1 LTIGHLLVLEQLP
14 RVPKQP
20 NILDDSKLEGFMSA
34 LTSIFSWLG
43 RFLKKVRSIVL
54 DLGTALVVM
63 FVVIA
68 IIEALTASGPDV
80 EDPSGKALLIDPAG
94 TVVDQEVFNSESLLT
109 TVTDASSIQIQ
120 TRDLIKLIRA
130 AAEDDSIPAVVVDF
144 SSTGFAGPTTAINIA
159 KELKALRDSGK
170 RVIAFNDRLSTTSYL
185 MASQASEVWVHP
197 VGSISVR
204 GLGGMR
210 NYNKDLFENLKITI
224 HNYSQGDFKS
234 ATETSWRSSMSE
246 NDRMQREA
254 LLFPI
259 WEEMKSLMA
268 EGRGIESDDIQSFAD
283 NYVGFFGEAAIGN
296 IAYAQA
302 NNLIDGTK
310 SFPEF
315 RKYMIEEFGLD
326 EEAETETYKTI
337 SYAEYAKQ
345 LTDDSADSGNQIAVI
360 TAEGVIREGEI
371 SQGVAGANGVVKQI
385 RKAHEDESTKA
396 IVFRVNSPGG
406 SIIASE
412 MMRDELLAA
421 KRKGI
426 KVIVSMGDYAAS
438 GGVYISTPA
447 DYIFAEPTTIT
458 GSIGVAIAL
467 PTLENAMD
475 YIGVNFDGVVTS
487 KHGGWDP
494 TQAIDDDLDKIFASW
509 GSEAYDRFINFVAE
523 SRSQTYDDIKAI
535 AGGRVW
541 IATSAKDI
549 GLVDEI
555 GGIDD
560 ALTYAAS
567 LAELEDYQVE
577 YYGQELSP
585 EEMILK
591 ELLEQLDVSIG
602 EPKVL
607 SALDGIARLYD
618 TFIDIHEPKA
628 LLTCKDCLVDLD

>member
-1 LTIGHLLVLEQLP
+1 
-14 RVPKQP
+14 
-20 NILDDSKLEGFMSA
+20 MSA

-63 FVVIA
+63 FVVVA

-109 TVTDASSIQIQ
+109 TVTDASSTQIQ

-210 NYNKDLFENLKITI
+210 NYNKDLYENLKITI

-494 TQAIDDDLDKIFASW
+494 TQAIDDDLDKIFAGW

-618 TFIDIHEPKA
+618 TLIDIHEPKA

>member
-1 LTIGHLLVLEQLP
+1 M
-14 RVPKQP
+14 
-20 NILDDSKLEGFMSA
+20 NA
-34 LTSIFSWLG
+34 LKSIFSWLG
-43 RFLKKVRSIVL
+43 RFLEKARTVML
-54 DLGTALVVM
+54 NLGTA
-63 FVVIA
+63 FVLIFFT
-68 IIEALTASGPDV
+68 IIIIGAFTSSGPEV
-80 EDPSGKALLIDPAG
+80 KDPSGRVLFIDPVG
-94 TVVDQEVFNSESLLT
+94 TVVDQEVFNSDFLSQLGA
-109 TVTDASSIQIQ
+109 DSSMDQIQ
-120 TRDLIKLIRA
+120 TRDLIQLIRA
-130 AAEDDSIPAVVVDF
+130 AAEDEEIPAVFIDF
-144 SSTGFAGPTTAINIA
+144 SATGFAGPTTAINIA
-159 KELKALRDSGK
+159 KELKALRESGK
-170 RVIAFNDRLSTTSYL
+170 RVIAMNDRLSTTSYL

-210 NYNKDLFENLKITI
+210 NYNKDLFDNLKITI

-234 ATETSWRSSMSE
+234 ATETSWRSSMSD

-259 WEEMKSLMA
+259 WDEMKSLMA

-283 NYVGFFGEAAIGN
+283 DYVGFFGEAAIGN
-296 IAYAQA
+296 IAYAKA
-302 NNLIDGTK
+302 NNIIDGTK

-315 RKYMIEEFGLD
+315 RQYMIEEFGLD

-337 SYAEYAKQ
+337 SYNEYAKQ
-345 LTDDSADSGNQIAVI
+345 IDDELSESDNHIAVI
-360 TAEGVIREGEI
+360 TAEGAIMEGEI
-371 SQGVAGANGVVKQI
+371 TQGVAGANGVVKQI
-385 RKAHEDESTKA
+385 RSAHEDENTKA

-412 MMRDELLAA
+412 MMRDELFAA
-421 KRKGI
+421 KEKGI
-426 KVIVSMGDYAAS
+426 DVIVSMGDYAAS

-487 KHGGWDP
+487 KHGGWDT
-494 TQAIDDDLDKIFASW
+494 TQAIDDDLDKIFAGW
-509 GSEAYDRFINFVAE
+509 GADAYDRFVSFVAE
-523 SRSQTYDDIKAI
+523 SRSQSYDDIKKI

-541 IATSAKDI
+541 IATSAKGI

-560 ALTYAAS
+560 AIAYAADK
-567 LAELEDYQVE
+567 AELEDYQVE

-585 EEMILK
+585 EELILR
-591 ELLEQLDVSIG
+591 ELLENFDVSLG

-607 SALDGIARLYD
+607 STLNGLANFYETLTGIQ
-618 TFIDIHEPKA
+618 EPKA

>member
-1 LTIGHLLVLEQLP
+1 ML
-14 RVPKQP
+14 
-20 NILDDSKLEGFMSA
+20 N
-34 LTSIFSWLG
+34 
-43 RFLKKVRSIVL
+43 
-54 DLGTALVVM
+54 LGTA
-63 FVVIA
+63 FVLIFFT
-68 IIEALTASGPDV
+68 IIIIGAFTSSGPEV
-80 EDPSGKALLIDPAG
+80 KDPSGRVLFIDPVG
-94 TVVDQEVFNSESLLT
+94 TVVDQEVFNSDFLSQLGA
-109 TVTDASSIQIQ
+109 DSSMDQIQ
-120 TRDLIKLIRA
+120 TRDLIQLIRA
-130 AAEDDSIPAVVVDF
+130 AAEDEEIPAVFIDF
-144 SSTGFAGPTTAINIA
+144 SATGFAGPTTAINIA
-159 KELKALRDSGK
+159 KELKALRESGK
-170 RVIAFNDRLSTTSYL
+170 RVIAMNDRLSTTSYL

-210 NYNKDLFENLKITI
+210 NYNKDLFDNLKITI

-234 ATETSWRSSMSE
+234 ATETSWRSSMSD

-259 WEEMKSLMA
+259 WDEMKSLMA

-283 NYVGFFGEAAIGN
+283 DYVGFFGEAAIGN
-296 IAYAQA
+296 IAYAKA
-302 NNLIDGTK
+302 NNIIDGTK

-315 RKYMIEEFGLD
+315 RQYMIEEFGLD
-326 EEAETETYKTI
+326 EEAETQTYKTI
-337 SYAEYAKQ
+337 SYYEYAKQ
-345 LTDDSADSGNQIAVI
+345 IDDELSESDNHIAVI
-360 TAEGVIREGEI
+360 TAEGAIMEGEI
-371 SQGVAGANGVVKQI
+371 TQGVAGANGVVKQI
-385 RKAHEDESTKA
+385 RSAHEDENTKA

-412 MMRDELLAA
+412 MMRDELFAA
-421 KRKGI
+421 KEKGI
-426 KVIVSMGDYAAS
+426 DVIVSMGDYAAS

-487 KHGGWDP
+487 KHGGWDS
-494 TQAIDDDLDKIFASW
+494 TQAIDDDLDKIFAGW
-509 GSEAYDRFINFVAE
+509 GADAYDRFVSFVAE
-523 SRSQTYDDIKAI
+523 SRSQSYEDIKAI

-541 IATSAKDI
+541 IATSAKEI

-555 GGIDD
+555 GGIDE
-560 ALTYAAS
+560 AIAYAANM
-567 LAELEDYQVE
+567 AELEDYQVE

-585 EEMILK
+585 EELIIR
-591 ELLEQLDVSIG
+591 ELLENFDVSIG

-607 SALDGIARLYD
+607 SALNGLTDFYETL
-618 TFIDIHEPKA
+618 TDIQEPKA

>member
-1 LTIGHLLVLEQLP
+1 M
-14 RVPKQP
+14 
-20 NILDDSKLEGFMSA
+20 NA
-34 LTSIFSWLG
+34 LKSIFSWLG
-43 RFLKKVRSIVL
+43 RFLEKARTVML
-54 DLGTALVVM
+54 NLGTA
-63 FVVIA
+63 FVLIIITFA
-68 IIEALTASGPDV
+68 IIGGLSSSGPDV
-80 EDPSGKALLIDPAG
+80 TEKDGRVLFIDPIG
-94 TVVDQEVFNSESLLT
+94 TVVDQEVFNSDFMFNFGTNSS
-109 TVTDASSIQIQ
+109 TDQIQ
-120 TRDLIKLIRA
+120 TRDLIALIRA
-130 AAEDDSIPAVVVDF
+130 AAEDEEIPAVFIDF

-159 KELKALRDSGK
+159 KELKALRESGK

-210 NYNKDLFENLKITI
+210 PYQKELYENLKINF

-234 ATETSWRSSMSE
+234 AVEGNTRTDMSE
-246 NDRMQREA
+246 NDKLQREA
-254 LLFPI
+254 LLNPI
-259 WEEMKSLMA
+259 WDEMKLLMA
-268 EGRGIESDDIQSFAD
+268 EGRGIEAGDIQSFAD
-283 NYVGFFGEAAIGN
+283 DYVGFFGEAAIGN
-296 IAYAQA
+296 IAYAKA
-302 NNLIDGTK
+302 NNIIDGTK

-315 RKYMIEEFGLD
+315 RQYMIKEFGLD

-337 SYAEYAKQ
+337 SYNEYADQ
-345 LTDDSADSGNQIAVI
+345 MEDDFSDSENEIAII
-360 TAEGVIREGEI
+360 TAEGAIMEGEI
-371 SQGVAGANGVVKQI
+371 AQGVAGSSGIVKQI
-385 RKAHEDESTKA
+385 RSAHENENTKA

-412 MMRDELLAA
+412 MMRDELFAA
-421 KRKGI
+421 KKKGI
-426 KVIVSMGDYAAS
+426 KVVVSMGDYAAS

-494 TQAIDDDLDKIFASW
+494 TQAIDEDLDKIFAGW
-509 GSEAYDRFINFVAE
+509 GADAYDRFVNFVAD
-523 SRSQTYDDIKAI
+523 SRSQSYEDIKAI

-541 IATSAKDI
+541 IATSAKEI

-560 ALTYAAS
+560 AIAYAVNLT
-567 LAELEDYQVE
+567 ELEDYQVE

-585 EEMILK
+585 EELILR
-591 ELLEQLDVSIG
+591 ELLENFDVSLG

-607 SALDGIARLYD
+607 SALNGLADLYE
-618 TFIDIHEPKA
+618 TLTDIQEPKA
-628 LLTCKDCLVDLD
+628 LLTCKDCLVGLD

>member
-1 LTIGHLLVLEQLP
+1 M
-14 RVPKQP
+14 
-20 NILDDSKLEGFMSA
+20 NA
-34 LTSIFSWLG
+34 LKSIFSWLG
-43 RFLKKVRSIVL
+43 RFLEKARTVML
-54 DLGTALVVM
+54 NLGTA
-63 FVVIA
+63 FVLIIITFA
-68 IIEALTASGPDV
+68 IIGGLSSSGPDV
-80 EDPSGKALLIDPAG
+80 TEKDGRVLFIDPIG
-94 TVVDQEVFNSESLLT
+94 TVVDQEVFNSDFMFNFGTNSS
-109 TVTDASSIQIQ
+109 TDQIQ
-120 TRDLIKLIRA
+120 TRDLIALIRA
-130 AAEDDSIPAVVVDF
+130 AAEDEEIPAVFIDF

-159 KELKALRDSGK
+159 KELKALRESGK

-210 NYNKDLFENLKITI
+210 PYQKELYENLKINF

-234 ATETSWRSSMSE
+234 AVEGNTRTDMSE
-246 NDRMQREA
+246 NDKLQREA
-254 LLFPI
+254 LLNPI
-259 WEEMKSLMA
+259 WDEMKLLMA
-268 EGRGIESDDIQSFAD
+268 EGRDIELGDIQSFAD
-283 NYVGFFGEAAIGN
+283 DYVGFFGEAAIGN
-296 IAYAQA
+296 IAYAKA
-302 NNLIDGTK
+302 NNIIDGTK

-315 RKYMIEEFGLD
+315 RQYMIEEFGLD

-337 SYAEYAKQ
+337 SYNEYADQ
-345 LTDDSADSGNQIAVI
+345 MEDDFSDSENEIAII
-360 TAEGVIREGEI
+360 TAEGTIMEGEI
-371 SQGVAGANGVVKQI
+371 TQGVAGSSGVVKQI
-385 RKAHEDESTKA
+385 RSAHEDENTKA

-412 MMRDELLAA
+412 MMRDELFAA
-421 KRKGI
+421 KEKGI
-426 KVIVSMGDYAAS
+426 NVIVSMGDYAAS

-494 TQAIDDDLDKIFASW
+494 TQAIDEDLDKIFAGW
-509 GSEAYDRFINFVAE
+509 GADAYDRFVNFVAD
-523 SRSQTYDDIKAI
+523 SRSQSYEDIKEI

-541 IATSAKDI
+541 IATSAKEI

-560 ALTYAAS
+560 AIAYAVNLT
-567 LAELEDYQVE
+567 ELEDYQVE

-585 EEMILK
+585 EELIIR
-591 ELLEQLDVSIG
+591 ELLENFDVSIK
-602 EPKVL
+602 EPKVF
-607 SALDGIARLYD
+607 SALNGLTDLYETLTGIQQ
-618 TFIDIHEPKA
+618 PKA
-628 LLTCKDCLVDLD
+628 LLTCEDCMVDID

>member
-1 LTIGHLLVLEQLP
+1 M
-14 RVPKQP
+14 
-20 NILDDSKLEGFMSA
+20 NA
-34 LTSIFSWLG
+34 LKPIFSWLG
-43 RFLKKVRSIVL
+43 RFLEKARIIMLNV
-54 DLGTALVVM
+54 GTA
-63 FVVIA
+63 FVLIFFT
-68 IIEALTASGPDV
+68 IIIIGALTSGPEV
-80 EDPSGKALLIDPAG
+80 KDPSGRVLLIDPKG
-94 TVVDQEVFNSESLLT
+94 TVVDQEVFNSDFLFNI
-109 TVTDASSIQIQ
+109 VTDSSTDQIQ
-120 TRDLIKLIRA
+120 TRDLIQLIRA
-130 AAEDDSIPAVVVDF
+130 AAEDEDIPAVFVDF

-204 GLGGMR
+204 GLGGMSP
-210 NYNKDLFENLKITI
+210 YQKEFYENLKINI

-234 ATETSWRSSMSE
+234 AVEPNTRTDMSE

-254 LLFPI
+254 ILNPI
-259 WEEMKSLMA
+259 WDEMKSLMA
-268 EGRGIESDDIQSFAD
+268 VGRGIESDDIQSFAD
-283 NYVGFFGEAAIGN
+283 DYVAFIGEAAIGN
-296 IAYAQA
+296 IAYAKA
-302 NNLIDGTK
+302 NNIIDGTK

-315 RKYMIEEFGLD
+315 RQYMIEEFGLD

-337 SYAEYAKQ
+337 SYNEYAKQ
-345 LTDDSADSGNQIAVI
+345 IDEDFSDSDNQIAVI
-360 TAEGVIREGEI
+360 TAEGAIMEGDI
-371 SQGVAGANGVVKQI
+371 TQGVAGADGVVKQI
-385 RKAHEDESTKA
+385 RSAHEDENTKA

-406 SIIASE
+406 SIIGSE

-426 KVIVSMGDYAAS
+426 NVIVSMGDYAAS

-509 GSEAYDRFINFVAE
+509 GADAYNRFINFVAE
-523 SRSQTYDDIKAI
+523 SRSQSYEDIKEI
-535 AGGRVW
+535 AGGRIW
-541 IATSAKDI
+541 IATSAKEI

-560 ALTYAAS
+560 AITYAANI
-567 LAELEDYQVE
+567 AELEDYKVE
-577 YYGQELSP
+577 YYGEERSL

-591 ELLEQLDVSIG
+591 ELLENFDVSLG

-607 SALDGIARLYD
+607 SALNGLASLYE
-618 TFIDIHEPKA
+618 TLTDIQEPKA

>member
-1 LTIGHLLVLEQLP
+1 M
-14 RVPKQP
+14 K
-20 NILDDSKLEGFMSA
+20 A
-34 LTSIFSWLG
+34 LKSIFSWLG
-43 RFLKKVRSIVL
+43 RFLEKAGIIIRNVF
-54 DLGTALVVM
+54 TAFFLIL
-63 FVVIA
+63 FT
-68 IIEALTASGPDV
+68 IIIIGALTSSGPEV
-80 EDPSGKALLIDPAG
+80 KDPTGRVLFIDPEG
-94 TVVDQEVFNSESLLT
+94 TVVDQEVFDSDFLFNIG
-109 TVTDASSIQIQ
+109 TDSSTDQIQ
-120 TRDLIKLIRA
+120 TRDLIQLIRA
-130 AAEDDSIPAVVVDF
+130 AAEDEDIPAVFVDF
-144 SSTGFAGPTTAINIA
+144 SSTAFAGPTTAINIA

-197 VGSISVR
+197 VGSVSVR

-210 NYNKDLFENLKITI
+210 AYQKELYENLKINF

-234 ATETSWRSSMSE
+234 ALEPHTRTDMSE
-246 NDRMQREA
+246 NDKMQREA
-254 LLFPI
+254 LLNPI
-259 WEEMKSLMA
+259 WDEMKSLMA

-283 NYVGFFGEAAIGN
+283 DYVGFFGEAAIGN
-296 IAYAQA
+296 IAYAKA
-302 NNLIDGTK
+302 NNIIDGTK

-315 RKYMIEEFGLD
+315 RQYMIEEFGLD

-337 SYAEYAKQ
+337 SYNEYAKQ
-345 LTDDSADSGNQIAVI
+345 IDEDFSDSYNQIAVI
-360 TAEGVIREGEI
+360 TAEGVIMEGDI
-371 SQGVAGANGVVKQI
+371 TQGVAGANGVVKQI
-385 RKAHEDESTKA
+385 RSAHEEENTKA

-406 SIIASE
+406 SIIGSE
-412 MMRDELLAA
+412 MIRDELLAA

-426 KVIVSMGDYAAS
+426 NVIVSMGDYAAS

-467 PTLENAMD
+467 PTLENTMD

-509 GSEAYDRFINFVAE
+509 GADAYNRFINFVAE
-523 SRSQTYDDIKAI
+523 SRSQSYEDIKEI
-535 AGGRVW
+535 AGGRIW
-541 IATSAKDI
+541 IATSAKEI

-560 ALTYAAS
+560 AITYAANT
-567 LAELEDYQVE
+567 AELEDYQVE
-577 YYGQELSP
+577 YYGEELSHR
-585 EEMILK
+585 ERILK
-591 ELLEQLDVSIG
+591 ELLENFDVSLG

-607 SALDGIARLYD
+607 SALNGLASLYETLTGIQ
-618 TFIDIHEPKA
+618 EPKA

>member
-1 LTIGHLLVLEQLP
+1 M
-14 RVPKQP
+14 
-20 NILDDSKLEGFMSA
+20 NA
-34 LTSIFSWLG
+34 LKSIFAWLG
-43 RFLKKVRSIVL
+43 RFLEKARTVML
-54 DLGTALVVM
+54 NLGTA
-63 FVVIA
+63 FVLIIITIA
-68 IIEALTASGPDV
+68 IIGGISSSGP
-80 EDPSGKALLIDPAG
+80 ETTDPSGRVLYLAPEG
-94 TVVDQEVFNSESLLT
+94 TIVDQEVFNSDFLFNFG
-109 TVTDASSIQIQ
+109 TDSSTDQIQ
-120 TRDLIKLIRA
+120 TRDLIQLIRA
-130 AAEDDSIPAVVVDF
+130 AAEDEEIPAVFIDF
-144 SSTGFAGPTTAINIA
+144 SATGFVGPTTAINIA
-159 KELKALRDSGK
+159 KELKALRESGK
-170 RVIAFNDRLSTTSYL
+170 RVIAMNDRLSTTSYL

-210 NYNKDLFENLKITI
+210 NYNKDLFDNLKINI

-234 ATETSWRSSMSE
+234 ATESSWRSSMSD

-259 WEEMKSLMA
+259 WDEMKSLMA

-283 NYVGFFGEAAIGN
+283 GYVGFFGEAAIGN
-296 IAYAQA
+296 IAYAEA
-302 NNLIDGTK
+302 NNIIDGTK

-315 RKYMIEEFGLD
+315 RQYMIEEFGLD

-337 SYAEYAKQ
+337 SYNEYAKQ
-345 LTDDSADSGNQIAVI
+345 IDDELSESDNHIAVI
-360 TAEGVIREGEI
+360 TAEGAIMEGEI
-371 SQGVAGANGVVKQI
+371 TQGVAGANGVVKQI
-385 RKAHEDESTKA
+385 RSAHEDENTKA

-412 MMRDELLAA
+412 MMRDELFAA
-421 KRKGI
+421 KEKGI
-426 KVIVSMGDYAAS
+426 DVIVSMGDYAAS

-494 TQAIDDDLDKIFASW
+494 TQAIDDDLDKIFAGW
-509 GSEAYDRFINFVAE
+509 GADAYDRFVSFVAE
-523 SRSQTYDDIKAI
+523 SRSQSYEDIKAI

-541 IATSAKDI
+541 IATSAKEI

-560 ALTYAAS
+560 AITYAANM
-567 LAELEDYQVE
+567 AELEDYQVE

-585 EEMILK
+585 EELIIK
-591 ELLEQLDVSIG
+591 ELLENFDVSVG

-607 SALDGIARLYD
+607 SALNGLANLYE
-618 TFIDIHEPKA
+618 TLTDIQEPKA

>member
-1 LTIGHLLVLEQLP
+1 M
-14 RVPKQP
+14 K
-20 NILDDSKLEGFMSA
+20 A
-34 LTSIFSWLG
+34 LKSIFSWLG
-43 RFLKKVRSIVL
+43 RFLEKAGIIIRNVF
-54 DLGTALVVM
+54 TAFFLIL
-63 FVVIA
+63 FT
-68 IIEALTASGPDV
+68 IIIIGALTSSGPEV
-80 EDPSGKALLIDPAG
+80 KDPTGRVLFIDPEG
-94 TVVDQEVFNSESLLT
+94 TVVDQEVFDSDFLFNIG
-109 TVTDASSIQIQ
+109 TDSSTDQIQ
-120 TRDLIKLIRA
+120 TRDLIQLIRA
-130 AAEDDSIPAVVVDF
+130 AAEDEDIPAVFVDF
-144 SSTGFAGPTTAINIA
+144 SSTAFAGPTTAINIA

-197 VGSISVR
+197 VGSVSVR

-210 NYNKDLFENLKITI
+210 AYQKELYENLKINF

-234 ATETSWRSSMSE
+234 ALEPHTRTDMSE
-246 NDRMQREA
+246 NDKMQREA
-254 LLFPI
+254 LLNPI
-259 WEEMKSLMA
+259 WDEMKSLMA

-283 NYVGFFGEAAIGN
+283 DYVGFFGEAAIGN
-296 IAYAQA
+296 IAYAKA
-302 NNLIDGTK
+302 NNIIDGTK

-315 RKYMIEEFGLD
+315 RQYMIEEFGLD

-337 SYAEYAKQ
+337 SYNEYAKQ
-345 LTDDSADSGNQIAVI
+345 IDEDFSDSYNQIAVI
-360 TAEGVIREGEI
+360 TAEGVIMEGDI
-371 SQGVAGANGVVKQI
+371 TQGVAGANGVVKQI
-385 RKAHEDESTKA
+385 RSAHEEENTKA

-406 SIIASE
+406 SIIGSE
-412 MMRDELLAA
+412 MIRDELLAA

-426 KVIVSMGDYAAS
+426 NVIVSMGDYAAS

-467 PTLENAMD
+467 PTLENTMD

-509 GSEAYDRFINFVAE
+509 GADAYDRFINFVAE
-523 SRSQTYDDIKAI
+523 SRSQSYEDIKEI

-541 IATSAKDI
+541 IATSAKEI

-560 ALTYAAS
+560 AITYAANT
-567 LAELEDYQVE
+567 AELEDYQVE
-577 YYGQELSP
+577 YYGEELSHR
-585 EEMILK
+585 ERILK
-591 ELLEQLDVSIG
+591 ELLENFDVSLG

-607 SALDGIARLYD
+607 SALNGLASLYETLTGIQ
-618 TFIDIHEPKA
+618 EPKA